1 MLRASAIS
9 FAMSRPDR
17 VEARRP
23 MPERRVMIADDVQ
36 RVIARLARELV
47 LWDDPTDPAVLIGIQ
62 RRGEVLARRIA
73 AAMAPNGVRPA
84 VGSLDISLYRDD
96 LTELAAYPIV
106 RPTELPFSVED
117 RRVVLVDDVLFTGRT
132 IRAALQAIADHGRPR
147 LVRLAV
153 LIDRGHRELPIRAD
167 HVGRNLPTARDEL
180 VHVRLVEVDA
190 EDGVGLEWSGP
201 DR

>member
-1 MLRASAIS
+1 MI
-9 FAMSRPDR
+9 
-17 VEARRP
+17 
-23 MPERRVMIADDVQ
+23 ERRVMTADDVQ
-36 RVIARLARELV
+36 RAITRLSRELI

-62 RRGEVLARRIA
+62 RRGAVLARRIA
-73 AAMAPNGVRPA
+73 AAMAPDGVGPA

-106 RPTELPFSVED
+106 RPTELPFPVED

-132 IRAALQAIADHGRPR
+132 VRAALQAIADHGRPS

-180 VHVRLVEVDA
+180 VHVRLAEVDG
-190 EDGVGLEWSGP
+190 EDGVGLEWSDLG
-201 DR
+201 R

>member
-1 MLRASAIS
+1 MTERHVMTAEDLHRA
-9 FAMSRPDR
+9 
-17 VEARRP
+17 
-23 MPERRVMIADDVQ
+23 
-36 RVIARLARELV
+36 IARLARELV
-47 LWDDPTDPAVLIGIQ
+47 LWDDPADPAVLIGVQ

-73 AAMAPNGVRPA
+73 AAMAPVGVGLA
-84 VGSLDISLYRDD
+84 VGSLDIALYRDD

-106 RPTELPFSVED
+106 RPTELPFAVEG

-132 IRAALQAIADHGRPR
+132 VRAALQAIADHGRPS

-167 HVGRNLPTARDEL
+167 HVGRNLPTARHEL

-190 EDGVGLEWSGP
+190 EDGVGLERSDP
-201 DR
+201 ER